1 MNDFQDFILVII
13 ISMFIVLRNYMS
25 NEQIVYI
32 LFFASTMD
40 KFVIKKYRRPKDSFS
55 RSESTRL
62 NSSHERR
69 SRMPSSA

>member
-40 KFVIKKYRRPKDSFS
+40 KFVIKKYCRPKD
-55 RSESTRL
+55 
-62 NSSHERR
+62 
-69 SRMPSSA
+69 

>member
-25 NEQIVYI
+25 NELIVYI
-32 LFFASTMD
+32 LFFASTMN

-55 RSESTRL
+55 I
-62 NSSHERR
+62 
-69 SRMPSSA
+69 